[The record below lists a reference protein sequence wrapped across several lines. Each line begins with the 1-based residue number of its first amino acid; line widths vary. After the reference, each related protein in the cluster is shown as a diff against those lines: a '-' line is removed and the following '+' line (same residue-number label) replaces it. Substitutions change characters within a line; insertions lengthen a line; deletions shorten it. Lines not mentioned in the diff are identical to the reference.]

1 MDESYERL
9 DSTLELLAVKVAVR
23 AADWALSTP
32 SMSIALEVS
41 RAEQWVF
48 LCLDKS
54 GSMSGA
60 RLEAAKQGAIK
71 ILETLQDGD
80 MLCIF
85 TFNQGVQQ
93 VVETVEINGL
103 SKIALL
109 LAIASIEAG
118 EVVDLGL
125 SC

>member
-1 MDESYERL
+1 
-9 DSTLELLAVKVAVR
+9 
-23 AADWALSTP
+23 
-32 SMSIALEVS
+32 MSIALEVS

>member
-1 MDESYERL
+1 
-9 DSTLELLAVKVAVR
+9 
-23 AADWALSTP
+23 
-32 SMSIALEVS
+32 MSIALAVS

-54 GSMSGA
+54 GSMSGK

-93 VVETVEINGL
+93 VVETVEINRL

>member
-1 MDESYERL
+1 
-9 DSTLELLAVKVAVR
+9 
-23 AADWALSTP
+23 
-32 SMSIALEVS
+32 
-41 RAEQWVF
+41 
-48 LCLDKS
+48 
-54 GSMSGA
+54 
-60 RLEAAKQGAIK
+60 
-71 ILETLQDGD
+71 